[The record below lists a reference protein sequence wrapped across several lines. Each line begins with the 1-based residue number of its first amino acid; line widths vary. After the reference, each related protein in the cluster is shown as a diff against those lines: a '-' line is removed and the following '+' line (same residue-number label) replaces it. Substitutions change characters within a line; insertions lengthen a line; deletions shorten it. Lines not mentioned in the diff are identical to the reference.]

1 MFQRKE
7 TTLPLEKKTAAK
19 KMGRKDTIQVG
30 SPKKRRMTITKCALK
45 CTLSMLDDHDGQW
58 PIWMA
63 LRLNNSG
70 DLAPVSKDA
79 KSARKIVQFPQMFMT
94 RKTAFIWFEISQN
107 KHFSEVIN
115 APLEVT

>member
-1 MFQRKE
+1 
-7 TTLPLEKKTAAK
+7 
-19 KMGRKDTIQVG
+19 
-30 SPKKRRMTITKCALK
+30 
-45 CTLSMLDDHDGQW
+45 
-58 PIWMA
+58 MA